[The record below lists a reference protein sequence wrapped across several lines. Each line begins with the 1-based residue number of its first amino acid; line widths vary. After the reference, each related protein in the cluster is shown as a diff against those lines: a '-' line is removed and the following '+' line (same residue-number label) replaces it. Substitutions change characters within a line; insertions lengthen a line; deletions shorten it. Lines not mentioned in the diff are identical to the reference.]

1 MKKDFDNLVL
11 NYLSIY
17 NESSYYR
24 DIGDEYQPYPSD
36 IYDHEDR
43 IADMKKAAADD
54 EAADNSPK
62 ICPTCESDMYDGE
75 CANCGHEEVNDN
87 DDEMKSGKEYG
98 ESEYGES
105 EYGDHYHNDADS
117 PRNNYGHSFKDGDYP
132 DDVDDFNK
140 SEDCPECKNEGCVD
154 KNGHCHYCNPEDE
167 EPESGREY

>member
-11 NYLSIY
+11 SYLSVY
-17 NESSYYR
+17 NESSYDR
-24 DIGDEYQPYPSD
+24 DIGDG
-36 IYDHEDR
+36 
-43 IADMKKAAADD
+43 
-54 EAADNSPK
+54 AADNSPK

-75 CANCGHEEVNDN
+75 CVNCGHEEVND